1 MVYPIETLCRRGD
14 FLGHPSGASLCCPE
28 PPRGTI
34 HLFDRRVETG
44 RNNAQRRRRRLRCL
58 FSQAQIR
65 SAGSER
71 RYRFPRHATELI
83 DPTGHCLGRPR

>member
-1 MVYPIETLCRRGD
+1 M
-14 FLGHPSGASLCCPE
+14 GHTSGASLCWLE
-28 PPRGTI
+28 YLWGTA

-44 RNNAQRRRRRLRCL
+44 RNIAQRRRRCLRCL
-58 FSQAQIR
+58 CGPAQIR